1 MEKYMG
7 IDIGGTNIKIGIVDR
22 QGGMESKIKYST
34 GPLAKSKDFV
44 KGLFDI
50 LDAEYA
56 KHPFIN
62 ETGIGIPGTLSA
74 DRSACVEIAA
84 IPVLNGVELKKAL
97 KTRFPYKEFHLEN
110 DANVAALGEYYFSG
124 AKIPESYLFV
134 TLGTGVGSAAI
145 IDKKIFLGGDG
156 NAMELGHILSK
167 NGKELEE
174 NIGKNGLVKR
184 AHKLMEKKK
193 SSLSKH
199 RELDPKIIV
208 EEALNGDKVSIK
220 IWKEVGELLGEG
232 LVATIRLLDIKTIL
246 IGGGLSASF
255 DLIIDKL
262 NETLEYNLT
271 PYYTKDI
278 VIKKAE
284 LGNNAGIIGAAS
296 LCFKLD

>member
-22 QGGMESKIKYST
+22 QGGMESKIKYPT
-34 GPLAKSKDFV
+34 GTLSKSKDFV
-44 KGLFDI
+44 KGLLDI
-50 LDAEYA
+50 LESEYA
-56 KHPFIN
+56 KHPYIR
-62 ETGIGIPGTLSA
+62 EAGIGIPGTLSS
-74 DRSACVEIAA
+74 DRSSCVEIAA
-84 IPVLNGVELKKAL
+84 IPALDGVELKKAL
-97 KTRFPYKEFHLEN
+97 LERFPSKEFHLEN

-124 AKIPESYLFV
+124 SKISESYLFV

-145 IDKKIFLGGDG
+145 INKKIFLGGDG

-174 NIGKNGLVKR
+174 NIGKIGLMKR
-184 AHKLMEKKK
+184 ARKLIDKKK
-193 SSLSKH
+193 STLSKH
-199 RELDPKIIV
+199 KELDPKVIV
-208 EEALNGDKVSIK
+208 QEALNGDKVSIK
-220 IWKEVGELLGEG
+220 IWREVGELLGEG

-246 IGGGLSASF
+246 IGGGLSVSY

-262 NETLEYNLT
+262 METLEFNLT

-278 VIKKAE
+278 IIKKAE

-296 LCFKLD
+296 LCFK

>member
-34 GPLAKSKDFV
+34 GELSKSKDFV
-44 KGLFDI
+44 KGLLDI
-50 LDAEYA
+50 LEVEFD
-56 KHPFIN
+56 KHPYIN
-62 ETGIGIPGTLSA
+62 ETGIGIPGTLSL
-74 DRSACVEIAA
+74 DRTTCCEIAA
-84 IPVLNGVELKKAL
+84 IPALDGVELKKAL
-97 KTRFPYKEFHLEN
+97 KMRFPKKEFYLEN

-124 AKIPESYLFV
+124 TRIPESYLFV

-145 IDKKIFLGGDG
+145 INKKIFIGGDG

-174 NIGKNGLVKR
+174 NIGKIGLLKR
-184 AHKLMEKKK
+184 ARKLIDKKK
-193 SSLSKH
+193 SSLSKYK
-199 RELDPKIIV
+199 ELDPKSILN
-208 EEALNGDKVSIK
+208 EALSGDKVSIK
-220 IWKEVGELLGEG
+220 IWREVGELLGEG
-232 LVATIRLLDIKTIL
+232 LVAAIRLLDIKTIL

-271 PYYTKDI
+271 PYYTKDL

-296 LCFKLD
+296 LCFK